1 MSSCWEDGLRWRRSD
16 RPRRAA
22 AATTTACDWPLCAA
36 AAPSPHPLP
45 RRRREAAQRGQAA
58 RARPAARAAVRHS
71 RSNGG
76 SPALGGHRRDA
87 SLLCSRNV
95 MRGTEEGARP
105 AHCSPASL
113 APHRTSPSRGHR
125 LPCPGTAT
133 ACRVRHQTSIPPGGC
148 GIPPSPCGASEGGSS
163 AHRTVKP
170 QACGRDLDLEAK
182 LGTLDRRCD
191 VDVRQRQE

>member
-113 APHRTSPSRGHR
+113 APHRTSPSRGRR

-133 ACRVRHQTSIPPGGC
+133 GTRPASRPAAAASRPVEQAKAARARTEPSSLKLAAETWTWRPSLARSTGAATS
-148 GIPPSPCGASEGGSS
+148 
-163 AHRTVKP
+163 T
-170 QACGRDLDLEAK
+170 
-182 LGTLDRRCD
+182 
-191 VDVRQRQE
+191 